1 MDADGNLDCRRASR
15 LLSLAY
21 ERPLDANEERALRI
35 HLDKCVM
42 CANFE
47 AQLDFLHKA
56 SHRFRTGT

>member
-1 MDADGNLDCRRASR
+1 MDAEENLDCRRASR

-21 ERPLDANEERALRI
+21 ERALDANEQRALKM

-47 AQLDFLHKA
+47 AQLGFLHKA
-56 SHRFRTGT
+56 SRRFRTG